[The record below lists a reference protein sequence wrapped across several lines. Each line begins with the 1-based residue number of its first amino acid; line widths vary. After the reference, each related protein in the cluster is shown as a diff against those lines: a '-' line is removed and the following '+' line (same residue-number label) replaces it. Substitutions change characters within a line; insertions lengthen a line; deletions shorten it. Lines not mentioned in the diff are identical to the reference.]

1 MKVRHTFWLA
11 LLICFGLSSL
21 AALGQKQLVFL
32 KHETVIARFA
42 EGEYFKCVLK
52 NNKKK
57 QGYILELTE
66 FSMITN
72 AYDTIPFISI
82 AKVETKKI
90 RSHRVGG
97 VGGFMLVAGLG
108 YIALDQLNSLIGSTK
123 GEFNSSYITAL
134 SVSAAGAALLFIKP
148 KYTKVKRGVVMRT
161 VDYHSPYYN

>member
-1 MKVRHTFWLA
+1 MRFLFVILFLSFAH
-11 LLICFGLSSL
+11 LLS
-21 AALGQKQLVFL
+21 AQKHLIFL
-32 KHETVIARFA
+32 KHETVIARFV

-52 NNKKK
+52 NKKKK

-66 FSMITN
+66 FSMITT
-72 AYDTIPFISI
+72 AYDTIPFHAI

-97 VGGFMLVAGLG
+97 VGGFMLIGGLG

-161 VDYHSPYYN
+161 VVYRSLYYR